1 MATNISTYPPAHVIF
16 QYTYQTPSACRK
28 RAFVKPN
35 KPNKPNNILFLRIS
49 NKKEAKV

>member
-16 QYTYQTPSACRK
+16 PYTYQTPSACRK
-28 RAFVKPN
+28 RAFVKLN
-35 KPNKPNNILFLRIS
+35 KLNNILFLKIS